1 MQYPLA
7 TLISI
12 QQATKMHQ
20 QPLKDIFRQKIYSNF
35 MNTSHEK
42 KEDKN
47 VSEET
52 EYQKKNCLTC

>member
-7 TLISI
+7 KITSI
-12 QQATKMHQ
+12 QEAIKKHQ
-20 QPLKDIFRQKIYSNF
+20 QPLKDIFRQKIYPNF

-47 VSEET
+47 VSEEI
-52 EYQKKNCLTC
+52 EYQKTNGLTC